1 MKINLKNLQESI
13 NKDANLI
20 YEGLNTI
27 EAKKLYS
34 LAVDLYE
41 EINCFEKEA
50 PYAAV
55 NALAPHLN
63 KVHEMLESMLREPL
77 NYVSKLED
85 EATKELGLS
94 DEESEEDELGLSD
107 EESDEESEEDELDLS
122 DEESEED
129 ELDLSD
135 EDSEEDELD
144 LSDEDSEE
152 DEL

>member
-50 PYAAV
+50 PHAAV
-55 NALAPHLN
+55 NALSPHLN
-63 KVHEMLESMLREPL
+63 HIHDMLENMLREPL
-77 NYVSKLED
+77 NYVSQLKDDKTE
-85 EATKELGLS
+85 EYES
-94 DEESEEDELGLSD
+94 DEEEYESEEDE
-107 EESDEESEEDELDLS
+107 EEDELSS
-122 DEESEED
+122 DEDLESDADAIED
-129 ELDLSD
+129 ELEID
-135 EDSEEDELD
+135 
-144 LSDEDSEE
+144 
-152 DEL
+152 